1 MHTVFDTHQKR
12 PTKDQSVKA
21 FKAAT
26 LETEKQ
32 ILYQFSYDICSVYF
46 Y

>member
-12 PTKDQSVKA
+12 PTMEKAVKA

-26 LETEKQ
+26 LEMEK
-32 ILYQFSYDICSVYF
+32 
-46 Y
+46 

>member
-12 PTKDQSVKA
+12 PTKDQGVTT

-26 LETEKQ
+26 LEIEK
-32 ILYQFSYDICSVYF
+32 
-46 Y
+46 